1 MCLPD
6 AARPRRRGQGGAEA
20 RGEEEG
26 REEAA
31 GGPWARVL
39 RVHRGEQVQQVT
51 GGAGG
56 PGGATRAHPTE
67 TRPL

>member
-1 MCLPD
+1 MCLT
-6 AARPRRRGQGGAEA
+6 AARPRRRRQGRAEA
-20 RGEEEG
+20 WGEEEG

-51 GGAGG
+51 EGAAE
-56 PGGATRAHPTE
+56 PGGATHAHPTE
-67 TRPL
+67 IHPL